1 MNDFDKKLDFDSN
14 TFEDMKHDMN
24 FVLQRLLGNMIEKQS
39 NEGSMTIKI
48 DVTMVKEFI
57 PNYDPNIKGES
68 SAVYY
73 SYTSRAYSR
82 SRSLDM
88 AEHIGGKKMISEMV
102 ETRERIQN
110 EFYEEFENMSQKFIG
125 KPIDA
130 SVLYTLE
137 RYMEAV
143 AQRISAENGV
153 HIISGKVR
161 ANISGTVMVE
171 EPEIEMADGS
181 TRKLSEWFDG
191 L

>member
-1 MNDFDKKLDFDSN
+1 MRRQKETEEEAVKRRQQMYGCNGKCCDKVIN
-14 TFEDMKHDMN
+14 PET
-24 FVLQRLLGNMIEKQS
+24 G
-39 NEGSMTIKI
+39 EGQYFICGGI
-48 DVTMVKEFI
+48 DTCDETRVGEFI
-57 PNYDPNIKGES
+57 GTVGGGT
-68 SAVYY
+68 VYCPGADY
-73 SYTSRAYSR
+73 AYSR
-82 SRSLDM
+82 SCSLDM
-88 AEHIGGKKMISEMV
+88 VEYIGGKKMISEMV
-102 ETRERIQN
+102 ETRDRIQN

>member
-1 MNDFDKKLDFDSN
+1 MRRHKETEEEAVKRRQQTYGCNGKCCDRVIDPE
-14 TFEDMKHDMN
+14 T
-24 FVLQRLLGNMIEKQS
+24 G
-39 NEGSMTIKI
+39 EGRYFICGGI
-48 DVTMVKEFI
+48 DTCDE
-57 PNYDPNIKGES
+57 NKGRRVYRNGRS
-68 SAVYY
+68 SIVYRPG
-73 SYTSRAYSR
+73 TDHAYSR
-82 SRSLDM
+82 SCSLDM
-88 AEHIGGKKMISEMV
+88 VEHIGGKKMISEMV
-102 ETRERIQN
+102 ETRDRIQN

-161 ANISGTVMVE
+161 ASISGMVMVE

>member
-1 MNDFDKKLDFDSN
+1 M
-14 TFEDMKHDMN
+14 E
-24 FVLQRLLGNMIEKQS
+24 
-39 NEGSMTIKI
+39 
-48 DVTMVKEFI
+48 
-57 PNYDPNIKGES
+57 ES
-68 SAVYY
+68 VPP
-73 SYTSRAYSR
+73 
-82 SRSLDM
+82 
-88 AEHIGGKKMISEMV
+88 
-102 ETRERIQN
+102 ETLALIVS

>member
-1 MNDFDKKLDFDSN
+1 MWWHRYLRRN
-14 TFEDMKHDMN
+14 
-24 FVLQRLLGNMIEKQS
+24 
-39 NEGSMTIKI
+39 
-48 DVTMVKEFI
+48 
-57 PNYDPNIKGES
+57 KGRRVYRNGRS
-68 SAVYY
+68 STVYRPG
-73 SYTSRAYSR
+73 TDHAYSR
-82 SRSLDM
+82 SCSLDM
-88 AEHIGGKKMISEMV
+88 VEHIGGKKMISEMV
-102 ETRERIQN
+102 ETRDRIQN

>member
-1 MNDFDKKLDFDSN
+1 MWWHRYLRRN
-14 TFEDMKHDMN
+14 
-24 FVLQRLLGNMIEKQS
+24 
-39 NEGSMTIKI
+39 
-48 DVTMVKEFI
+48 
-57 PNYDPNIKGES
+57 KGRRVYRNGRS
-68 SAVYY
+68 SIVYRPG
-73 SYTSRAYSR
+73 TDHAYSR
-82 SRSLDM
+82 SCSPDM
-88 AEHIGGKKMISEMV
+88 VEHIGGKKMISEMV
-102 ETRERIQN
+102 ETRDRMQN
-110 EFYEEFENMSQKFIG
+110 EFYEEFENMSQKFTG

>member
-1 MNDFDKKLDFDSN
+1 MR
-14 TFEDMKHDMN
+14 KHKETEEEA
-24 FVLQRLLGNMIEKQS
+24 EKRRQQMYGCS
-39 NEGSMTIKI
+39 GKCC
-48 DVTMVKEFI
+48 DR
-57 PNYDPNIKGES
+57 G

>member
-1 MNDFDKKLDFDSN
+1 
-14 TFEDMKHDMN
+14 
-24 FVLQRLLGNMIEKQS
+24 
-39 NEGSMTIKI
+39 
-48 DVTMVKEFI
+48 
-57 PNYDPNIKGES
+57 
-68 SAVYY
+68 
-73 SYTSRAYSR
+73 
-82 SRSLDM
+82 
-88 AEHIGGKKMISEMV
+88 MISEMV
-102 ETRERIQN
+102 ETRDRIQN

-181 TRKLSEWFDG
+181 TRKLSEAGKCRYCIRCVLRRCGGMRIWKNTRTYRET
-191 L
+191 